1 MQCTVVTPD
10 RTLRDDE
17 ADFIVLTLHDGEV
30 GIAPSRAPLIGRL
43 GYGEM
48 RITLAGDIERYYV
61 EGGFVEVIDDQ
72 VTVITERAVRSTEIE
87 EAEARQR
94 LLDAQS
100 RPVTSPEQ
108 LVVRDRTVEQARAQ
122 LRCAA
127 RRTEEFRG

>member
-48 RITLAGDIERYYV
+48 RVKQGEKTVRYYV
-61 EGGFVEVIDDQ
+61 EGGFVEMLGDTLSVLTNRAIPAENLSTDIAKEQLESAMSRPANTPELMAIRD
-72 VTVITERAVRSTEIE
+72 RAVAIS
-87 EAEARQR
+87 
-94 LLDAQS
+94 
-100 RPVTSPEQ
+100 
-108 LVVRDRTVEQARAQ
+108 RAQ
-122 LRCAA
+122 LWVA
-127 RRTEEFRG
+127 RR